1 MVEQEVN
8 DLLAPIHSDV
18 AALRRHLVDEQF
30 LTRQAG
36 VYWRSGGTVDV
47 DSLWSRAWVDPV
59 GVHPPHE

>member
-30 LTRQAG
+30 LTRRAG
-36 VYWRSGGTVDV
+36 VYWRSSATVDV
-47 DSLWSRAWVDPV
+47 DSL
-59 GVHPPHE
+59 